1 MSLLRAKRR
10 NYNYIMLDY
19 LHSIEVVAKFYLRIT
34 VDVSPERMAE
44 GIYCYCPTGKCYIFQ

>member
-10 NYNYIMLDY
+10 DYSYIMLDY
-19 LHSIEVVAKFYLRIT
+19 LYSVEYETKFYLSIT
-34 VDVSPERMAE
+34 RVISPDRMAE

>member
-19 LHSIEVVAKFYLRIT
+19 LHTIECVAKLYLGIT
-34 VDVSPERMAE
+34 VHVSPERMAE
-44 GIYCYCPTGKCYIFQ
+44 GIYCYRPAGKCFIFQ